1 MSGYVVDVRLAVK
14 WLVSEAFSEAAA
26 RLLDGKTTL
35 IAPELIFVETAN
47 ALRAMCLR
55 SNIASADFG
64 FATSTSQLARVGPK
78 PPLRYHR
85 DGTSQVGLTHGLSL
99 IHI

>member
-1 MSGYVVDVRLAVK
+1 MSGYVADVRLAVK
-14 WLVSEAFSEAAA
+14 WLVSEAFSEEAA

-55 SNIASADFG
+55 SDIASADFG
-64 FATSTSQLARVGPK
+64 FATSTSQLARAF
-78 PPLRYHR
+78 
-85 DGTSQVGLTHGLSL
+85 TLTGAALSSWL
-99 IHI
+99 NQSDWVDP